1 MDEKEKRKEYLFI
14 TFVSVSN
21 QADIRGSAEDIVSA
35 PKGPCGRDRL
45 GPNCFVTLETVRHPL
60 LEKRRPEMRLRFAG
74 YLFVGTV
81 FRLPCLKNVFVE
93 PVQNFA

>member
-1 MDEKEKRKEYLFI
+1 MDENEKRKEYLFI

-21 QADIRGSAEDIVSA
+21 QADIRGSPEDIVLA

-45 GPNCFVTLETVRHPL
+45 GPNCFVTLETVRHSL